1 MSRRSDKQLLLDM
14 MEATERVLT
23 YTKGTDEAKF
33 LADPILIDAVV
44 RNIQVIGEAAFRIS
58 KEFKAVT
65 PEMEWSRFTGMRHRL
80 VHDYFEIEE
89 RLVWLVVTEKLPTFK
104 AELEAVLEKATD

>member
-14 MEATERVLT
+14 IEATERVLT
-23 YTKGTDEAKF
+23 YTKDTDEAKF

-58 KEFKAVT
+58 KEFKAATSEV
-65 PEMEWSRFTGMRHRL
+65 EWSRITGMRHRL
-80 VHDYFEIEE
+80 VHDYFDIEE
-89 RLVWLVVTEKLPTFK
+89 RLVWLVVSQKLPTFR
-104 AELEAVLEKATD
+104 AELEAVLDKATD